1 MCIRNYKSVV
11 YLIADRLNINSAM
24 LLLLVC
30 NRSAINVTKNELK
43 S

>member
-11 YLIADRLNINSAM
+11 YLTADILNIDSAM
-24 LLLLVC
+24 LLLLC
-30 NRSAINVTKNELK
+30 NRNAINVNKNGLK